1 MLSIDIGLKNLG
13 YAIYVDGTLL
23 FDILSV
29 DKQVDKSKPLTVAR
43 ALVLR
48 EFISGLFQKYDIKKV
63 IIEKQVNLNT
73 AAMEMMYLLTGIICT
88 YTEDIMI
95 YDPKRKFITLC
106 LNYDTHNKH
115 HKALS
120 VKIIGNYL
128 AKEYPDLVDRFNS
141 FKKKDDISDAMLM
154 LFTVLYRAEKN
165 KLKTIQ
171 TCGL

>member
-13 YAIYVDGTLL
+13 YAVFKYPEPGNESGTLS
-23 FDILSV
+23 FDILNV
-29 DKQVDKSKPLTVAR
+29 DKQIDKSKPLTVAH
-43 ALVLR
+43 
-48 EFISGLFQKYDIKKV
+48 
-63 IIEKQVNLNT
+63 
-73 AAMEMMYLLTGIICT
+73 
-88 YTEDIMI
+88 IMI

-165 KLKTIQ
+165 KLKMIQ
-171 TCGL
+171 QCGM